1 MQARSGAYLFSIFLL
16 SGLSGCEDQC
26 SSFSP
31 NKFNC
36 QQIADAS
43 YNVHF
48 NLPDETEISLG
59 QTAGLSNCAA
69 RASEYAKQY
78 SVPKQYYCCLITATS
93 SCAEKHR

>member
-1 MQARSGAYLFSIFLL
+1 MQARSGAYLVSIFLL
-16 SGLSGCEDQC
+16 SGLAGCEDQC

-48 NLPDETEISLG
+48 NLPDDTEICSDR
-59 QTAGLSNCAA
+59 QPASAIARQEPPATQSSTPFPSN
-69 RASEYAKQY
+69 
-78 SVPKQYYCCLITATS
+78 ITVA
-93 SCAEKHR
+93 

>member
-1 MQARSGAYLFSIFLL
+1 MRARSGAYLVSIFLL
-16 SGLSGCEDQC
+16 SGLAGCEDQC

-31 NKFNC
+31 NRFNC

-48 NLPDETEISLG
+48 NLPDGAEISLG
-59 QTAGLSNCAA
+59 QTTGLSNCAA
-69 RASEYAKQY
+69 RASSYAKQY
-78 SVPKQYYCCLITATS
+78 SIPKQYYCCMITATS